1 MERIR
6 TGINIVKNGLKG
18 LIRNAGMGLVST
30 ITIAAVMLF
39 IGLLLLSAINI
50 NGYVQMTQEKLDEI
64 IVYLNDDVEFI
75 EAEKLINN
83 LSDFENID
91 KLTYIPKEEAYN
103 RAREM
108 FGDDSYIFT
117 GLSENPFSASI
128 EIKIKDISMDKV
140 NEIVNYLDADTRTN
154 DIKYYQDIIPTFI
167 KINNGIKIASM
178 IISGLIIILSI
189 FVISNIIKIAI
200 TSRRREIEIMKIVGA
215 SNAYIEGPFVI
226 EGVFYSVLGSAIS
239 YFILKI
245 IYEKILSTYS
255 GEVYEFLGYNLVSF
269 GHVGGDI
276 SIIFICV
283 AMGIGVL
290 GSLSSLRKYLRV

>member
-1 MERIR
+1 MKRIR

-39 IGLLLLSAINI
+39 IGLLLLLAINI

-75 EAEKLINN
+75 DAEKLINN

-269 GHVGGDI
+269 GHVGRDI

>member
-1 MERIR
+1 MDRIR

-30 ITIAAVMLF
+30 FTIAAVMLF

-50 NGYVQMTQEKLDEI
+50 NGYVQMAQGKLDEI
-64 IVYLNDDVEFI
+64 IVYLNDDVEFT

-167 KINNGIKIASM
+167 KINNGIKFASM
-178 IISGLIIILSI
+178 VISGLIIILSI

-239 YFILKI
+239 YFILKL
-245 IYEKILSTYS
+245 IYEKILSSYS

-269 GHVGGDI
+269 GHVGRDI

>member
-39 IGLLLLSAINI
+39 IGLLLLLAINI

-269 GHVGGDI
+269 GHVGRDI

>member
-154 DIKYYQDIIPTFI
+154 DIKYYQDISPTFI